1 MAVVAKDRAGQ
12 SQAGALPRLERAMDR
27 LVSVVSPG
35 TALKRMQQR
44 AALDVLNRTSYRG
57 ASRGRGVDHWHP
69 RGGSANSDLLRE
81 HATLRARSRDLVRN
95 HPIASGAI
103 ESICANEVRSGM
115 RPRSNIDH
123 ELAGIGEEAAEKLE
137 AVLNRGYRLWSPHAD
152 VGGRFSFGRSQDL
165 LKRSQLTN
173 GDVLVVRRAKRRR
186 QSPFVLA
193 LDLVES
199 DRLSTPRAL
208 QRGESVRDKEIL
220 NGVELD
226 ADGAAVAYW
235 IQKEHPGDTGVMGR
249 RRNKTGE
256 WSRVP
261 AYDSRGHWLVRHL
274 YYVKRPGQVRGEP
287 FFAPVID
294 LFQQLDDYMDAEL
307 VAARV
312 GACFS
317 AFVTKNTDAF
327 LNADANADAELDA
340 DDQTVEALAPGLVEY
355 LQPGEEVTFGNPTRP
370 GSAFDTFINAA
381 LHFIGAGL
389 GYPPQV
395 LTNNFENMN
404 FSQMRGAIVQAGYMF
419 TSGQDFTIEGYC
431 QPVWDELVREMVD
444 QGDVVLPG
452 YERTPDAYTR
462 ARWSRPGREAID
474 SLKEAQGDAV
484 GLQNKTTSMS
494 DVLSRKGKTFEEH
507 VAELKS
513 EGKTLEAAGV
523 QAGEGTKR
531 ASQVTKD
538 AQKNADAPPA
548 AAVVDAAI
556 GGKRNG
562 HAHATNR

>member
-1 MAVVAKDRAGQ
+1 MAVVGEDRAGT
-12 SQAGALPRLERAMDR
+12 LRRLGRATDR
-27 LVSVVSPG
+27 LVEVVSPG
-35 TALKRMQQR
+35 MALRRAQQR
-44 AALDVLNRTSYRG
+44 VALQIILNRTSYRG
-57 ASRGRGVDHWHP
+57 ASRGRGIDHWNT
-69 RGGSANSDLLRE
+69 RGGSADSDLLNE

-95 HPIASGAI
+95 HPIAAGAI

-123 ELAGIGEEAAEKLE
+123 ELAGIGEEEAEVLE
-137 AVLNRGYRLWSPHAD
+137 ARLNRGFRLWSPHAD

-173 GDVLVVRRAKRRR
+173 GDVLVVRRAKERR
-186 QSPFVLA
+186 QSPFLLA
-193 LDLVES
+193 LDIVES
-199 DRLSTPRAL
+199 DRLSTPRRL
-208 QRGESVRDKEIL
+208 QGGESVRDKEIL
-220 NGVELD
+220 NGVELG
-226 ADGAAVAYW
+226 ADGEAVAYW
-235 IQKEHPGDTGVMGR
+235 IQNEHPGDTGVIGR
-249 RRNKTGE
+249 RRRKGGHKGE

-261 AYDSRGHWLVRHL
+261 AYDSSGRWLVRHL
-274 YYVKRPGQVRGEP
+274 YFLKRPGQTRGEP

-312 GACFS
+312 AACFS
-317 AFVTKNTDAF
+317 AFITKNTDGF

-340 DDQTVEALAPGLVEY
+340 DDQTVEALAPGIVEY
-355 LQPGEEVTFGNPTRP
+355 LNPGEEVSFGNPNRP
-370 GSAFDTFINAA
+370 SGAFDTFINAA

-419 TSGQDFTIEGYC
+419 TSGQDFMIEGYC
-431 QPVWDELVREMVD
+431 QPVWDELVDEMVD

-452 YERTPDAYTR
+452 FERTPDAYTR

-484 GLQNKTTSMS
+484 GIQNKTTSMS
-494 DVLSRKGKTFEEH
+494 DVLSRAGKTFEEH
-507 VAELKS
+507 IAELTS
-513 EGKTLEAAGV
+513 EGKALEAAGLR
-523 QAGEGTKR
+523 AGEGTKR
-531 ASQVTKD
+531 ASQVTKQ
-538 AQKNADAPPA
+538 AQKDSKPPA
-548 AAVVDAAI
+548 SAVAAAAI
-556 GGKRNG
+556 RGNG
-562 HAHATNR
+562 RS